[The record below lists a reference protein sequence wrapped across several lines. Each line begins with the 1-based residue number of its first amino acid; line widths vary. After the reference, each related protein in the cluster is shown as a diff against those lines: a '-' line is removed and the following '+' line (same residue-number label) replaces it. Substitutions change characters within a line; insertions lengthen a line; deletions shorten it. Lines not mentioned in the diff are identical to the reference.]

1 MVLVGIGLG
10 KRSLVEFGRIVCE
23 MVEGVLGWIE
33 DFGIRLDEIGNLS
46 SPHSST
52 QSLDGPSTPGCKC

>member
-23 MVEGVLGWIE
+23 MVEGLLGWIE

-46 SPHSST
+46 SPHSSN
-52 QSLDGPSTPGCKC
+52 